1 MTARPAVAPAVPD
14 PVPGLILP
22 AARIFDR
29 ALILARLAATAE
41 GRDAP
46 REERRTAC
54 AVVLREAL
62 DRGRDVIQTAF
73 DARPESGTAVARSIA
88 WLTDEVVRAALDV
101 GVRWL
106 HPNPTPTEGE
116 RFAVLAVGGYGRFE
130 MAPFSDVDLLF
141 LTPWKQTAWV
151 ESLVESVLY
160 LLWDLRLKVGHSTRS
175 VDDCLRLGRDDVT
188 IRTAL
193 LERRLIAGDRAL
205 AETLDR
211 RLWDD
216 LFSAT
221 GPEYVEAKLEERA
234 RRHER
239 QGGSRYLL
247 EPNVKEGKGGLR
259 DLQTLW
265 WIAKYL
271 YHAASPRDLVAKGVF
286 TDDEVRVFEAAEA
299 HLWTVRCHLHWLSGR
314 PNDQLTFDRQVDVA
328 ARLGF
333 RDEGGRRAVEI
344 FMQRHFQHAKAVG
357 ELTRIFLAAL
367 EARHVKKRPGLGSL
381 MRSFGFAGR
390 PPPGPFAMLD
400 GRITIPDESVI
411 RDDPVNILRLFDAGL
426 RTGALIHPNAM
437 RMLAA
442 NLHLIDDALR
452 ADPTANRIFL
462 HLLVNSGDPERA
474 LRRMNETGVLG
485 AFVPEFGRIVAMM
498 QFNMY
503 HHYTVDEHVIM
514 ALAILSRIE
523 TGRLKEALPVASG
536 ILAEGLDR
544 TVLHVAL
551 FLHDIGKGLPEDH
564 SEVGARIAADL
575 CPRLGLDEGQTDA
588 VVWLVRHHLLMSD
601 TAQKRDIADPATVRA
616 FAAQVRTPS
625 RLKELLVL
633 TVCDVMAV
641 GPGTWNNWKAQLLR
655 TLYRRTREELT
666 GGADTA
672 SRGELIHEAQDA
684 FREAL
689 ADWSFDQVEAE
700 IARHYP
706 AFFLSL
712 SPDTQAVFA
721 RLGRQAQEGQVAS
734 DITADE
740 SRDATR
746 ACFHMADHPGLFSR
760 FAGALALAGANVVDA
775 RTFTTSDGFAC
786 AVFWIQDPEGAPYD
800 PARLPRLRQMVDR
813 ILKGELVAREALK
826 PRRKIKRRE
835 SKFRVPTRISF
846 DNASSDLCTVIEVD
860 TRDRVGLLYDLTR
873 ALAGCS
879 VSINSAIIATY
890 GEQAVDVFYVK
901 DLFGLKIVSTAKM
914 RVIETRLREAI
925 EAAAPD
931 DEDADASA
939 DASA

>member
-1 MTARPAVAPAVPD
+1 MSRAPARRAGPPAPPPAPPAGPALIRPAAE
-14 PVPGLILP
+14 IL
-22 AARIFDR
+22 DR
-29 ALILARLAATAE
+29 AAVAARLAAVAETAS
-41 GRDAP
+41 GP
-46 REERRTAC
+46 REDRRAAC
-54 AVVLREAL
+54 AALLREAL
-62 DRGRDVIQTAF
+62 EAGRAAVRDSF
-73 DARPESGTAVARSIA
+73 ESRPEAGPEAAHSIA
-88 WLTDEVVRAALDV
+88 WLTDEVVKLALEV

-106 HPNPTPTEGE
+106 HPNPMPTEGE
-116 RFAVLAVGGYGRFE
+116 RFAVMAVGGYGRFE

-141 LTPWKQTAWV
+141 LTPWKQTPWV

-160 LLWDLRLKVGHSTRS
+160 LLWDLRLKVGHATRT
-175 VDDCLRLGRDDVT
+175 VDDCLRLGREDVT

-193 LERRLIAGDRAL
+193 LECRLIDGDARL
-205 AETLDR
+205 AEELHR
-211 RLWDD
+211 RLWDE
-216 LFSAT
+216 LFSRT
-221 GPEYVEAKLEERA
+221 GPEFVEAKLEERA

-265 WIAKYL
+265 WISKYL
-271 YHAASPRDLVAKGVF
+271 YHAASPRDLIAKGVY
-286 TDDEVRVFEAAEA
+286 TEEEVRVFAEA
-299 HLWTVRCHLHWLSGR
+299 EAFLWTVRCHLHWISGR
-314 PNDQLTFDRQVDVA
+314 ANEQLTFDRQVDVA
-328 ARLGF
+328 RRLGF
-333 RDEGGRRAVEI
+333 EDAGGQRGVER
-344 FMQRHFQHAKAVG
+344 FMQRYFQHAKAVG

-367 EARHVKKRPGLGSL
+367 EARHVKRRPGLGSL
-381 MRSFGFAGR
+381 MRSFGIGR
-390 PPPGPFAMLD
+390 PAPGPFEMLD
-400 GRITIPDESVI
+400 GRITIPDERVI
-411 RDDPVNILRLFDAGL
+411 VEDPVNILRIFDVGL

-442 NLHLIDDALR
+442 NLHLIDDRLR
-452 ADPTANRIFL
+452 ADPAANRIFL
-462 HLLVNSGDPERA
+462 NLLVGSGNPERA

-503 HHYTVDEHVIM
+503 HHYTVDEHTIM
-514 ALAILSRIE
+514 AISILNRIE
-523 TGRLKEALPVASG
+523 KGELKAALPVASA

-544 TVLHVAL
+544 IVLSVAL
-551 FLHDIGKGLPEDH
+551 FLHDIGKGRPEDH
-564 SEVGARIAADL
+564 SEIGAEIAARL
-575 CPRLGLDEGQTDA
+575 CPRLGLDEAQTES

-601 TAQKRDIADPATVRA
+601 TAQKRDISDPATVRA
-616 FAAQVRTPS
+616 FAEVVRTPS
-625 RLKELLVL
+625 RLRLLLVL
-633 TVCDVMAV
+633 TVCDIMAV

-655 TLYRRTREELT
+655 TLYRRAREEIT
-666 GGADTA
+666 GAAEGA
-672 SRGELIHEAQDA
+672 SRNELIHEAQDA

-689 ADWSFDQVEAE
+689 SDWPLEEVERE
-700 IARHYP
+700 IDRHYP
-706 AFFLSL
+706 AFFLGL

-721 RLGRQAQEGQVAS
+721 RLGRHAKEGEVAS

-775 RTFTTSDGFAC
+775 RTFTTSDGYAC
-786 AVFWIQDPEGAPYD
+786 AVFWIQDGEGAPYD

-813 ILKGELVAREALK
+813 ILKGEVVAREALK
-826 PRRKIKRRE
+826 PKRKVKRRE
-835 SKFRVPTRISF
+835 SKFSVPTRIAF

-901 DLFGLKIVSTAKM
+901 DLFGLKIVSPSKM
-914 RVIETRLREAI
+914 RTIETRLREAI
-925 EAAAPD
+925 EAAAP
-931 DEDADASA
+931 EPAEAD
-939 DASA
+939 